1 MRVEDDRRRVLRVPL
16 LHRLLEHLLGVR
28 LDVAVEREEDVTA
41 VAGRAL
47 LDRVHGLAERVAHDR
62 RAPRRPLELL
72 VQLELEPRETGV
84 VRARVAEHR
93 RRHRPLRID
102 ALLVRSEGEADEVA
116 LLERGRELRRRLPLD
131 VDEASAAVG
140 ELPVQ
145 RLERDPEHLR
155 RDPCL
160 AARLGDLHRVGV
172 DVDRL
177 LADGQRIPHP
187 VVDRP
192 SPGRQ
197 DDRLLRLRL
206 RHRGERGR
214 AHGLDPRGARA
225 EDREREDDDEEEKA
239 EPGVDDACLQR
250 PRGDRSRYD
259 VLPADAGI
267 RPSRRAAASIRGAE
281 SIAESWEARA

>member
-1 MRVEDDRRRVLRVPL
+1 MCGSR
-16 LHRLLEHLLGVR
+16 
-28 LDVAVEREEDVTA
+28 TIA
-41 VAGRAL
+41 VASFACHCCTVCSSTCSAFAWMWLSSVRKTSRPSRAGRCWIVFTDWPSASRTKVAL
-47 LDRVHGLAERVAHDR
+47 PGV
-62 RAPRRPLELL
+62 PFELL

-160 AARLGDLHRVGV
+160 AARIGDLHRVGV

-177 LADGQRIPHP
+177 LANGQRIPI
-187 VVDRP
+187 
-192 SPGRQ
+192 
-197 DDRLLRLRL
+197 
-206 RHRGERGR
+206 
-214 AHGLDPRGARA
+214 
-225 EDREREDDDEEEKA
+225 
-239 EPGVDDACLQR
+239 
-250 PRGDRSRYD
+250 RS
-259 VLPADAGI
+259 
-267 RPSRRAAASIRGAE
+267 
-281 SIAESWEARA
+281 